1 VGRPARPRSG
11 RAGWGDSSWKG
22 GLGQLKV
29 DAVNYVIH
37 RLVDI
42 AHRDTEDSIA
52 FGFEP
57 LRFSVIR
64 LLVFM

>member
-1 VGRPARPRSG
+1 
-11 RAGWGDSSWKG
+11 
-22 GLGQLKV
+22 
-29 DAVNYVIH
+29 VNYVIH

-42 AHRDTEDSIA
+42 AHRDTEDPIA